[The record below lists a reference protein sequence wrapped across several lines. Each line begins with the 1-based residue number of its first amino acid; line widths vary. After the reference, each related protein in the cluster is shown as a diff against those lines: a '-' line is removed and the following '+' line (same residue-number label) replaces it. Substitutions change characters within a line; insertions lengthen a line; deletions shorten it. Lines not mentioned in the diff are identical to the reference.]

1 MPVVLHQGLYAWR
14 SLRDEGID
22 VIDSERAAKSDQP
35 KLEIG
40 FLNMMPDRALRAT
53 ESQFI
58 RLIAAGAGDAL
69 IHVHPFQIAGL
80 ERGASARHYI
90 DQNYLSF
97 EAVTKMSFD
106 GMVLTGANPGER
118 QLQQESFFPYF
129 EQVAHWADDCVP
141 TVMCSCLASH
151 AVLSI
156 FYGIER
162 IRCLPDKR
170 WGVYPHR
177 LTGASSPLVERH
189 ELSFEVPRSHVFE
202 MRAEQ
207 LAQHGIQ
214 ILAASEEADFH
225 IGVSPDGFKWVYLQG
240 HPEYDAISLL
250 KEFKREIQRYC
261 AGQRQDYPP
270 YPIRYFNSD
279 AVAQLDSFRQ
289 RLLSARKKGAADV
302 ELPEAELAQTLS
314 NPWRRQGEILFHNW
328 IEMMIRR
335 KKFDDA

>member
-1 MPVVLHQGLYAWR
+1 MPVILHPSLYSWR
-14 SLRDEGID
+14 SLRDEGIE
-22 VIDSERAAKSDQP
+22 VIDSDRGGVASDVP
-35 KLEIG
+35 KLDIG
-40 FLNMMPDRALRAT
+40 FLNMMPDRAVRAT
-53 ESQFI
+53 ESQFV

-69 IHVHPFQIAGL
+69 IEVHPFHIAGL
-80 ERGASARHYI
+80 ERGASARQYI

-97 EAVTKMSFD
+97 EAAKKMDFD
-106 GMVLTGANPGER
+106 GVVLTGANPGESK
-118 QLQQESFFPYF
+118 LQEESFFSYF
-129 EQVAHWADDCVP
+129 ERVVRWADDCVP

-177 LTGASSPLVERH
+177 LTAASSPLVERY
-189 ELSFEVPRSHVFE
+189 ELNFEVPRSHVFE

-207 LAQHGIQ
+207 LTHHGIQ

-225 IGVSPDGFKWVYLQG
+225 IAVSPDGFKWVYLQG
-240 HPEYDAISLL
+240 HPEYDVISLL

-261 AGQRQDYPP
+261 AGERQDYPP
-270 YPIRYFNSD
+270 YPVRYFNSD
-279 AVAQLDSFRQ
+279 AVAQLNSFRK
-289 RLLSARKKGAADV
+289 RLLSARKKYAVGI
-302 ELPEAELAQTLS
+302 ELPEVELTRTLK
-314 NPWRRQGEILFHNW
+314 NNWRKHGEILFQNW

-335 KKFDDA
+335 Q